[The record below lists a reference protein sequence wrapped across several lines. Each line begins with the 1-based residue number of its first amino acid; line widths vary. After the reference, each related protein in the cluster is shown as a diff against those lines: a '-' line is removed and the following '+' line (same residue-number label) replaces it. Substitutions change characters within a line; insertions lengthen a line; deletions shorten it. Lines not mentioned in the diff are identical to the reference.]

1 MNDLND
7 SNELKELKDNFILN
21 FLLSIAQGMIFLFS
35 VPSVFFN
42 DTNYIYFNILKPKYD
57 AFALGIYVLII
68 ISIPIISFIFSVM
81 LYFIL
86 SIKKPHM
93 TKQIMTSI
101 NLINLLMLPF
111 MIFLY
116 RMIDLIC
123 LQ

>member
-7 SNELKELKDNFILN
+7 SNELKDNLISN
-21 FLLSIAQGMIFLFS
+21 FLLFIAQGMIFLFS

-42 DTNYIYFNILKPKYD
+42 DNDYIYFNILIPKYD

-68 ISIPIISFIFSVM
+68 ISIPIISFVFSVI
-81 LYFIL
+81 LFFIL

-93 TKQIMTSI
+93 KKQIMTNI

>member
-42 DTNYIYFNILKPKYD
+42 DNDYIYFNILIPKYD

-116 RMIDLIC
+116 RIVDLIC
-123 LQ
+123 SQ

>member
-7 SNELKELKDNFILN
+7 SNELKELKDNLISN
-21 FLLSIAQGMIFLFS
+21 FLLFIAQGMIFLFS

-42 DTNYIYFNILKPKYD
+42 DNDYIYFNILIPKYD

-68 ISIPIISFIFSVM
+68 ISIPIISFVFSVI
-81 LYFIL
+81 LFFIL

-93 TKQIMTSI
+93 KKQIMTNI

>member
-7 SNELKELKDNFILN
+7 SNELKKLKDNLTSN

-42 DTNYIYFNILKPKYD
+42 DNDYIYFNILIPKYD

-93 TKQIMTSI
+93 KKQIMTSI

-116 RMIDLIC
+116 RIVDLIC
-123 LQ
+123 SQ

>member
-42 DTNYIYFNILKPKYD
+42 DNDYIYFNILIPKYD